1 MSSHRPVGIRWF
13 FLSGLLTLGCAVVVV
28 LIAGRFAPWEITG
41 GNVILRSQRG
51 MTHEFPPPGGGQL
64 IVPRNNRHEIEL
76 GDELRPKN
84 VILMIGD
91 GMGVGQFSSAS
102 MMLHGPD
109 GQLAVESAP
118 ITGLVRTYAGNDLVT
133 DSAAASTAMA
143 TGFKAPKTSI
153 STLADGRRPVTLL
166 EAAKSSGLGT
176 GVITTSG
183 LADAT
188 PAGFLVHADDR
199 YQYASIFSSILE
211 TENDV
216 LIGGTWVHH
225 HKANRDKEYL
235 DLVSRVVEL
244 GTAAGYQVVRDES
257 DLAGARIP
265 VLALFEPR
273 GTSASAHGPELAV
286 TARFLLD
293 ALGGKEAGFFALVES
308 ELSDG
313 FGHKNS
319 ISGVVEAVRE
329 FDEAVAYAVAW
340 AEERNDTLVLVTS
353 DHDTG
358 GLGVTDGDYE
368 DGTAAVRW
376 VCDMHT
382 GQWVPLFAF
391 GPGAE
396 HFGGVMDNTDIGILI
411 AKLLG
416 IEDFP
421 NAQP

>member
-1 MSSHRPVGIRWF
+1 MLSERPAGGRRFIIYA
-13 FLSGLLTLGCAVVVV
+13 LSALIAVVA
-28 LIAGRFAPWEITG
+28 LIYVAGRFAPWEITG
-41 GNVILRSQRG
+41 GNVIIRSQRG
-51 MTHEFPPPGGGQL
+51 MTHEFPPPEGHRL
-64 IVPRNNRHEIEL
+64 IVPRPTRDEIDL
-76 GDELRPKN
+76 GDEFRPKN

-109 GQLAVESAP
+109 GRLAVESAP
-118 ITGLVRTYAGNDLVT
+118 ITGLVRTYAGDDLVT

-143 TGFKAPKTSI
+143 TGFKAPKTAISI
-153 STLADGRRPVTLL
+153 LADGRRPVTLL

-188 PAGFLVHADDR
+188 PAGFLVHAEDR
-199 YQYASIFSSILE
+199 YQYAHIFSSILG
-211 TENDV
+211 TRNDI
-216 LIGGTWVHH
+216 LMGGTWIHH
-225 HKANRDKEYL
+225 HKAKHDREYL
-235 DLVSRVVEL
+235 DLVSRIDEL
-244 GTAAGYQVVRDES
+244 GSDAGYHVVRNES
-257 DLAGARIP
+257 DLAVAETP

-273 GTSASAHGPELAV
+273 GSSASAHGPELAV
-286 TARFLLD
+286 TTRFLLD
-293 ALGGKEAGFFALVES
+293 ALGGRAEGFFALIES
-308 ELSDG
+308 ELSDDS
-313 FGHKNS
+313 GHKNS
-319 ISGVVEAVRE
+319 ISDVVEAVRE
-329 FDEAVAYAVAW
+329 FDEAVALAVAW
-340 AEERNDTLVLVTS
+340 AGGRTDTLVLVTA

-358 GLGVTDGDYE
+358 GLGVTEGDYE
-368 DGTAAVRW
+368 DGAAEVRW

-396 HFGGVMDNTDIGILI
+396 HFNGVMENTDIGVTI

-416 IEDFP
+416 IADFP